1 MCLCCGFLMCAMLY
15 ELWIRHTRV
24 FQQQPIPLWAPTID
38 LMPHPLSQQTSPT
51 PLGCLAPVLKS
62 CSCLAVVD
70 WLPASVFARLSACFS
85 SLTSL
90 QLNSLPFFH
99 WSFQSWNSGG
109 QQWEGNKLSVSFA
122 FECSFFF
129 SWKCILWPRGLIN
142 VISIMHVL
150 FDALL
155 WVRNGLTHDSLCLR
169 RISELEVP
177 GTTPVCV
184 YMRDEVGSFTL
195 PFIPFLILV
204 GFNLV
209 MGFIRMWWD
218 TDICVCVCVCVVFCR
233 SVERRLLRGPL
244 WGLWAWLEAVSYWGQ
259 SPLDDFNKVINVMF
273 IENVGI
279 TFVFF

>member
-38 LMPHPLSQQTSPT
+38 LTPHPLSQQTSPT

-129 SWKCILWPRGLIN
+129 MKMYIMAQRSHKCNLNHACAVWCFTLSQKWADTWFTLSSQNIWTG
-142 VISIMHVL
+142 S
-150 FDALL
+150 A
-155 WVRNGLTHDSLCLR
+155 RNHTSLCLHER
-169 RISELEVP
+169 WSRILHFAFYP
-177 GTTPVCV
+177 
-184 YMRDEVGSFTL
+184 L
-195 PFIPFLILV
+195 
-204 GFNLV
+204 FNPCW
-209 MGFIRMWWD
+209 F
-218 TDICVCVCVCVVFCR
+218 
-233 SVERRLLRGPL
+233 
-244 WGLWAWLEAVSYWGQ
+244 
-259 SPLDDFNKVINVMF
+259 
-273 IENVGI
+273 
-279 TFVFF
+279 